1 MQKKIDLIQSMFV
14 ACKQSEARFLIRSLA
29 GKLRIG
35 LAEQSVLQALALA
48 CTMTPTGQEYPPP
61 ILDASKK
68 VAADKFKAQVDEE
81 ALILKTTYW

>member
-1 MQKKIDLIQSMFV
+1 MFV
-14 ACKQSEARFLIRSLA
+14 ACRHSEARFFIRSLA

-48 CTMTPTGQEYPPP
+48 CTVTPPNQTYPPK
-61 ILDASKK
+61 IIAASKNMS
-68 VAADKFKAQVDEE
+68 AETFKNKYDEI